1 MALAADSKQLYIP
14 LSTIYGK
21 KSNDGNYLF
30 SPLDIKNLNDNLY
43 AISKKIQGNLTVA
56 DLTSVAV
63 DYLKAST
70 ISTEN
75 LYAVYG
81 DIADLTVDRLLTANK
96 VQRYLDGDTADINYI
111 LIQDQYIKFI
121 TGSTEGA
128 TTQHIDRDGN
138 PLYWYNAE
146 HTGMSTT
153 ATDYPVTVYSYT
165 ELIKAQY
172 AFDNTTGTYVPTIIL
187 GAGSGT
193 ANYGKAFIYKDT
205 NGLYI
210 DYYKSTDGTK
220 YTIKITDDGI
230 DFGGFPAVTAD
241 ALHQL
246 WVQSS
251 EPTGAKVNDVWADTD
266 DPSRYDRLEIT
277 ATGTHTISA
286 TTAEFLEITGSTAI
300 ALTIDATAATAG
312 TVLMVKNSSSEIATL
327 TATINGSTT
336 NVLYPGEMIWLL
348 WNGTDWRG

>member
-1 MALAADSKQLYIP
+1 VARYADS
-14 LSTIYGK
+14 
-21 KSNDGNYLF
+21 D
-30 SPLDIKNLNDNLY
+30 
-43 AISKKIQGNLTVA
+43 
-56 DLTSVAV
+56 TS
-63 DYLKAST
+63 
-70 ISTEN
+70 
-75 LYAVYG
+75 
-81 DIADLTVDRLLTANK
+81 
-96 VQRYLDGDTADINYI
+96 DINYVW
-111 LIQDQYIKFI
+111 IQDNYIKFV
-121 TGSTEGA
+121 TGSTAGA
-128 TTQHIDRDGN
+128 ATQHTDRNGN
-138 PLYWYNAE
+138 PLYWYTDA

-153 ATDYPVTVYSYT
+153 ETDYPVTVYSYT

-251 EPTGAKVNDVWADTD
+251 KPTGAKVNDVWVDTD
-266 DPSRYDRLEIT
+266 DPSRYDRLAIT

-300 ALTIDATAATAG
+300 TLTIDATAATAG
-312 TVLMVKNSSSEIATL
+312 TVLMIKNSSSEIATL

-336 NVLYPGEMIWLL
+336 NVLYPDEMIRLL